1 MNQMRWR
8 RERASNLFPLLL
20 ILALAAASLWL
31 ERAVQA
37 PEHDNSGKTR
47 HDPDFIAEDFGIT
60 KMDLAGKPEYIV
72 SAERMQHYPDD
83 ESTSVVAPHLV
94 RRHDNANPIVI
105 SAERGLI
112 VKNGEEARFYGNVVA
127 VREAGRGRSELRM
140 QTEYLQV
147 VPDLDLA
154 RTDKPVII
162 TEGRTSLSGV
172 GMEFNNRTQQ
182 FALQSRV
189 RGTFDAG
196 K

>member
-1 MNQMRWR
+1 MRR
-8 RERASNLFPLLL
+8 DRVSTLFPLLL

-37 PEHDNSGKTR
+37 PERDKSGKMR

-60 KMDLAGKPEYIV
+60 KIDATGKPEYIL

-83 ESTSVVAPHLV
+83 ESTSVTAPQLV
-94 RRHDNANPIVI
+94 QRREDANPVVI
-105 SAERGLI
+105 RAERGMI
-112 VKNGEEARFYGNVVA
+112 TQNGEEASFYGSVVV
-127 VREAGRGRSELRM
+127 VREAGRGQSELRV

-147 VPDLDLA
+147 IPDRDLA
-154 RTDKPVII
+154 RTDQPVFI
-162 TEGRTSLSGV
+162 TEGRSKLSGV
-172 GMEFNNRTQQ
+172 GMEFNNKTRQ
-182 FALQSRV
+182 FALQSQV

>member
-1 MNQMRWR
+1 MRR
-8 RERASNLFPLLL
+8 DRASSLFPLLL

-37 PEHDNSGKTR
+37 PEYDKSGKMR

-60 KMDLAGKPEYIV
+60 KMDVTGKPEYIL

-83 ESTSVVAPHLV
+83 ESTSVVAPRLV
-94 RRHDNANPIVI
+94 QRHDNANPVVI
-105 SAERGLI
+105 RADRGLI
-112 VKNGEEARFYGNVVA
+112 AMNGKEASFYGSVVV
-127 VREAGRGRSELRM
+127 VREAGRGQSELRV

-147 VPDLDLA
+147 VPDRDLA

-162 TEGRTSLSGV
+162 TEARSRLSGV
-172 GMEFNNRTQQ
+172 GMEFNNRTRQ
-182 FALQSRV
+182 FALQSQV
-189 RGTFDAG
+189 RGTFDAR

>member
-1 MNQMRWR
+1 MRR
-8 RERASNLFPLLL
+8 GRASSLFPLLL
-20 ILALAAASLWL
+20 ILAVAAASFWL

-37 PEHDNSGKTR
+37 PERDNSGKTR

-60 KMDLAGKPEYIV
+60 KMDATGKPEYIL

-83 ESTSVVAPHLV
+83 ESTSVVAPRLV
-94 RRHDNANPIVI
+94 QRHDNANPVVI
-105 SAERGLI
+105 RADRGLI
-112 VKNGEEARFYGNVVA
+112 AKNGTEASFYGRVVV
-127 VREAGRGRSELRM
+127 VREAGRGQSELRV

-147 VPDLDLA
+147 IPDRDLA

-162 TEGRTSLSGV
+162 TEGRSRLSGV
-172 GMEFNNRTQQ
+172 GMEFNNKTRQ
-182 FALQSRV
+182 FALQSQV

>member
-1 MNQMRWR
+1 MTP
-8 RERASNLFPLLL
+8 ERASSLFPLLL

-31 ERAVQA
+31 EHAVQA
-37 PEHDNSGKTR
+37 PERDKSGKTR

-60 KMDLAGKPEYIV
+60 KMDAAGKPEYIL

-83 ESTSVVAPHLV
+83 ESTSVVAPRLV
-94 RRHDNANPIVI
+94 QRSDNANPVVI
-105 SAERGLI
+105 RADRGLI
-112 VKNGEEARFYGNVVA
+112 LKKG
-127 VREAGRGRSELRM
+127 GRGQSELRV

-147 VPDLDLA
+147 VPDRDLA

-162 TEGRTSLSGV
+162 TEGRSRLTGV
-172 GMEFNNRTQQ
+172 GMEFNNKTRQ
-182 FALQSRV
+182 FELQSHV

>member
-1 MNQMRWR
+1 MRR
-8 RERASNLFPLLL
+8 DRASSLFPLLL

-37 PEHDNSGKTR
+37 PEHDKSGKMR

-60 KMDLAGKPEYIV
+60 KMDVTGKPEYIL

-83 ESTSVVAPHLV
+83 ESTSVVAPRLV
-94 RRHDNANPIVI
+94 QRHDNAKPVVI
-105 SAERGLI
+105 RADRGLI
-112 VKNGEEARFYGNVVA
+112 AKNGKEASFYGSVVV
-127 VREAGRGRSELRM
+127 VREAGRGQSELRV

-147 VPDLDLA
+147 VPDRDLA

-162 TEGRTSLSGV
+162 TEGRSRLSGI
-172 GMEFNNRTQQ
+172 GMEFNNRTRQ
-182 FALQSRV
+182 FALQSQV
-189 RGTFDAG
+189 RGTFDAR

>member
-1 MNQMRWR
+1 MRR
-8 RERASNLFPLLL
+8 NRASSLFPLLL

-37 PEHDNSGKTR
+37 PEHDKSGKLR

-60 KMDLAGKPEYIV
+60 KMDVTGKPEYIL

-83 ESTSVVAPHLV
+83 ESTSVVAPRLV
-94 RRHDNANPIVI
+94 QRHDNANPVVI
-105 SAERGLI
+105 RADRALI
-112 VKNGEEARFYGNVVA
+112 AKNGEEASFYGSVVV
-127 VREAGRGRSELRM
+127 VREAGRGQSELRV

-147 VPDLDLA
+147 VPDRDLA

-162 TEGRTSLSGV
+162 TEGDSRLSGV
-172 GMEFNNRTQQ
+172 GMEFNNKTRQ
-182 FALQSRV
+182 FALLSQV
-189 RGTFDAG
+189 RGTIDAR